1 MRLKFLPLF
10 LLSATCFASHSSY
23 LQPAAYGQDTTGSQP
38 AIVGTVIGR
47 HTILIARPY
56 DANRAVTAVRFLLD
70 GATLAEAGAPG
81 RFNWNAPTLRAGR
94 HVIQVQAFAGKDFIG
109 QSEPLA
115 VFVSDTAAASALE
128 VPFFTYED
136 SRRAPAIAAPRL
148 AQTYAQGPRL
158 DMTHEGSERV
168 GRVTVEV
175 FLNGEKQEFAPAARL
190 ASADELSAPTRESS
204 KPRTESAAS
213 GSGAGKQPAKA
224 AATRTVWIPARP
236 LLEKLGAQLQWQASN
251 RTLIADL
258 RIAGG
263 VRRLMLTAGQN
274 GARANIDGRQLEVQA
289 PVRQADNALM
299 VPLAFCEQ
307 ALDLR
312 VSWRPEA
319 RRVEMFTTI
328 YPA

>member
-1 MRLKFLPLF
+1 MRLKFFPIA
-10 LLSATCFASHSSY
+10 LLSATLLLPRTSMPQSADVRADEANSA
-23 LQPAAYGQDTTGSQP
+23 PEPD
-38 AIVGTVIGR
+38 IVGTVIGR

-56 DANRAVTAVRFLLD
+56 DANRAVTSVRFLLD
-70 GATLAEAGAPG
+70 GITLAETGAPG
-81 RFNWNAPTLRAGR
+81 RFDWNAQKLRGGR
-94 HVIQVQAFAGKDFIG
+94 HVIQVQAFEGQTFIG

-115 VFVSDTAAASALE
+115 VFVSDSTPARVLE

-136 SRRAPAIAAPRL
+136 SRRASGIIAPKL
-148 AQTYAQGPRL
+148 AMTYSR
-158 DMTHEGSERV
+158 GSRISLSQESAERV

-190 ASADELSAPTRESS
+190 ASAEELGADASFNPK
-204 KPRTESAAS
+204 KPVAKRHRTPLKVTPQMA
-213 GSGAGKQPAKA
+213 
-224 AATRTVWIPARP
+224 RTVWIPARP
-236 LLEKLGAQLQWQASN
+236 LLEKLGAQLKWHAGK
-251 RTLIADL
+251 RTLVADL
-258 RIAGG
+258 KMAGG
-263 VRRLMLTAGQN
+263 ARRLTLTAGQN
-274 GARANIDGRQLEVQA
+274 GARAQIDGRQLQVQS

-299 VPLAFCEQ
+299 VPLSFCEQ